1 MYLPRHFEQTNPA
14 ALRALIHDHLLA
26 TLVTFGSEGL
36 DANFVPF
43 LVIEEAGKIYLR
55 GHVARANPVWMCTRD
70 GSEALAVF
78 RGPDAYVSP
87 SWYASKTET
96 GKVLPTWAYVAVP
109 ARGKLRIKDEG
120 GWVRQ
125 LVETLTMQHEAGRTP
140 PWAVADAPVDYMDA
154 MVRAIVGIEIE
165 VSNLQGKWKLCQDD
179 GPRDCAGVAA
189 GLREDGTKIPV
200 AMADLIERG
209 T

>member
-14 ALRALIHDHLLA
+14 ALRALIHDHPLA
-26 TLVTFGSEGL
+26 TLVTLGSEGL
-36 DANFVPF
+36 DANFVP
-43 LVIEEAGKIYLR
+43 LLLIEEAGKIYLR
-55 GHVARANPVWMCTRD
+55 GHVARANTVWMCTRD
-70 GSEALAVF
+70 SSEALAVF

-87 SWYASKTET
+87 SWYPSKTET
-96 GKVLPTWAYVAVP
+96 GKVVPTWAYVAVL
-109 ARGKLRIKDEG
+109 ARGMLRIKDEG

-125 LVETLTMQHEAGRTP
+125 VVETLTMQHEAGRTP
-140 PWAVADAPVDYMDA
+140 PWAVADAPADYMDA
-154 MVRAIVGIEIE
+154 MVKAIVGIEIE

-200 AMADLIERG
+200 AMTDLIERG